1 MPPKKAAAEKK
12 TLLGRP
18 GNNLKI
24 GIVGLFLQRV
34 PSCVFSCRFFNQR
47 CAQCRQIVV
56 FQRTVEY
63 QYVTDV
69 DRLHHLFNVYIS
81 QVLVL
86 RRTTLMPR
94 STQRFVSVFTR
105 LLDVLLSSF
114 IFQEARIPVPDERF
128 EWLCDT
134 YKPVS
139 RIPAFLTCIDIAGL
153 TAVSTFVAITRAC

>member
-1 MPPKKAAAEKK
+1 
-12 TLLGRP
+12 
-18 GNNLKI
+18 
-24 GIVGLFLQRV
+24 
-34 PSCVFSCRFFNQR
+34 
-47 CAQCRQIVV
+47 
-56 FQRTVEY
+56 
-63 QYVTDV
+63 
-69 DRLHHLFNVYIS
+69 
-81 QVLVL
+81 
-86 RRTTLMPR
+86 MPR